1 MYCALSDEGYDSVYL
16 GKKSKYTFPLL
27 DATMKKRLTSLV
39 FAPVFFIIASL
50 VLSIAITIYKVTPPA
65 YAQTNAVALTNT
77 TPLAVN
83 NSTAAITEG
92 LHVNKEV
99 KYFDNA
105 SGYLVYPSTA
115 ATPTANSSNAATG
128 KKLPAVIMIHENR
141 GINDNIRSM
150 ARTLAK
156 QAGYV
161 VLAVDLFKGQSTTD
175 PNQAALLVK
184 TVRDNPQE
192 AISNLQAGVKYVSS
206 IPFVN
211 ASKIASLG
219 WCFGGGQSLQLAL
232 HSEQHPLAATV
243 LYYGTPLVTD
253 KQALSN
259 IKWPV
264 LGIFGDHDQANP
276 LPLINTFK
284 AALDKS
290 AVTNEI
296 LIYKGLG
303 HAFANPSGANYAPQ
317 QTADAWQK
325 TLTFLSKY
333 LNH

>member
-1 MYCALSDEGYDSVYL
+1 
-16 GKKSKYTFPLL
+16 
-27 DATMKKRLTSLV
+27 MKIGRTSLV
-39 FAPVFFIIASL
+39 FAFVFFIIASL
-50 VLSIAITIYKVTPPA
+50 VLSTTITIYKVIPPI
-65 YAQTNAVALTNT
+65 YAQTNAAALTSTTTTLADNNT
-77 TPLAVN
+77 T
-83 NSTAAITEG
+83 TATTER
-92 LHVNKEV
+92 LQINKEV

-115 ATPTANSSNAATG
+115 ATSTTNSSNASTG
-128 KKLPAVIMIHENR
+128 KKLPAVVMIHEFW

-150 ARTLAK
+150 ARTLAN

-161 VLAVDLFKGQSTTD
+161 VLAVDLFKGQSTKD
-175 PNQAALLVK
+175 SNQATLLVK
-184 TVRDNPQE
+184 SVRDNPQE
-192 AISNLQAGVKYVSS
+192 AISNLQAAVKYVSS
-206 IPFVN
+206 LPFVN
-211 ASKIASLG
+211 SSKIASLG

-232 HSEQHPLAATV
+232 HSERQPLAATV

-284 AALDKS
+284 AALDNDGI
-290 AVTNEI
+290 TNEV
-296 LIYKGLG
+296 LIYKGIG

-333 LNH
+333 LSH

>member
-1 MYCALSDEGYDSVYL
+1 
-16 GKKSKYTFPLL
+16 
-27 DATMKKRLTSLV
+27 MKIRRTSLV
-39 FAPVFFIIASL
+39 FALVFFIIASL
-50 VLSIAITIYKVTPPA
+50 VLSTTITIYNVIPPL
-65 YAQTNAVALTNT
+65 YAQTNADALTSTTTLADNNT
-77 TPLAVN
+77 T
-83 NSTAAITEG
+83 TATTEG
-92 LHVNKEV
+92 LQINKEV

-115 ATPTANSSNAATG
+115 ATSTTNSSNASTG
-128 KKLPAVIMIHENR
+128 KKLPAVIMIHEFW

-161 VLAVDLFKGQSTTD
+161 VLAVDLFKGQSTKD
-175 PNQAALLVK
+175 PNQATILVK
-184 TVRDNPQE
+184 SVRDNPQE
-192 AISNLQAGVKYVSS
+192 AISNLQAAVKYVSS
-206 IPFVN
+206 LPFVN
-211 ASKIASLG
+211 SSKIASLG

-232 HSEQHPLAATV
+232 HSEQQPLAATV

-284 AALDKS
+284 AALDNDGI
-290 AVTNEI
+290 TNEV
-296 LIYKGLG
+296 LIYKGVG

-333 LNH
+333 LSH

>member
-1 MYCALSDEGYDSVYL
+1 LPV
-16 GKKSKYTFPLL
+16 L
-27 DATMKKRLTSLV
+27 DAAMKKRRTSLV
-39 FAPVFFIIASL
+39 FALVFFIIASL
-50 VLSIAITIYKVTPPA
+50 VLSTTITIYKVIPSI
-65 YAQTNAVALTNT
+65 YAQTNAAELTSTTTLADNNT
-77 TPLAVN
+77 T
-83 NSTAAITEG
+83 TATTEG
-92 LHVNKEV
+92 LQINKEV

-115 ATPTANSSNAATG
+115 ATSTTNSSNASTG
-128 KKLPAVIMIHENR
+128 KKLPAVVMIHEFW

-161 VLAVDLFKGQSTTD
+161 VLAVDLFKGQSTKD
-175 PNQAALLVK
+175 PNQASLLVK
-184 TVRDNPQE
+184 SVRDNPQE
-192 AISNLQAGVKYVSS
+192 AISNLQAAVKYVSS
-206 IPFVN
+206 LPFVN
-211 ASKIASLG
+211 SSKIASLG

-232 HSEQHPLAATV
+232 HSEKQPLAATV

-276 LPLINTFK
+276 LPLINSFK
-284 AALDKS
+284 AALDNDGI
-290 AVTNEI
+290 TNEV

-333 LNH
+333 LSH

>member
-1 MYCALSDEGYDSVYL
+1 
-16 GKKSKYTFPLL
+16 
-27 DATMKKRLTSLV
+27 MKKRRTSLV
-39 FAPVFFIIASL
+39 FAHVLFIIVSL
-50 VLSIAITIYKVTPPA
+50 VLSTTITINKVIPPT
-65 YAQTNAVALTNT
+65 YAQTNAAALTNT
-77 TPLAVN
+77 TALATNNTTASNMDGLQVN
-83 NSTAAITEG
+83 N
-92 LHVNKEV
+92 EV

-115 ATPTANSSNAATG
+115 ATSTSNTSNAATG
-128 KKLPAVIMIHENR
+128 KKLPAVIMIHEFW

-161 VLAVDLFKGQSTTD
+161 VLAVDLFKGQSTND
-175 PNQAALLVK
+175 PNQATLLVK
-184 TVRDNPQE
+184 SVRDNQQE
-192 AISNLQAGVKYVSS
+192 AISNLQAAVKFVGSL
-206 IPFVN
+206 PFVN
-211 ASKIASLG
+211 SSKIASLG

-253 KQALSN
+253 TRALSN

-284 AALDKS
+284 AALDNTGI
-290 AVTNEI
+290 TNEI

-325 TLTFLSKY
+325 TLTFLNKY
-333 LNH
+333 LSH

>member
-1 MYCALSDEGYDSVYL
+1 M
-16 GKKSKYTFPLL
+16 L
-27 DATMKKRLTSLV
+27 DATLKKGRTSLV
-39 FAPVFFIIASL
+39 FASVLFIIASL
-50 VLSIAITIYKVTPPA
+50 VLPHSVLLPA
-65 YAQTNAVALTNT
+65 NAQTNAAALNNT
-77 TPLAVN
+77 TTLAAN
-83 NSTAAITEG
+83 HTIANSIAPVTSEG
-92 LHVNKEV
+92 LQIINKV

-105 SGYLVYPSTA
+105 SGYLVYPSNTGING
-115 ATPTANSSNAATG
+115 NSSIVATG
-128 KKLPAVIMIHENR
+128 KKVPAVIMIHEFW

-161 VLAVDLFKGQSTTD
+161 VLAVDLFKGQSTND
-175 PNQAALLVK
+175 PNQASQLVK
-184 TVRDNPQE
+184 SVRDNQQE
-192 AISNLQAGVKYVSS
+192 AISNIQAAVKYVNSL
-206 IPFVN
+206 PFVDS
-211 ASKIASLG
+211 SKIASLG

-232 HSEQHPLAATV
+232 HSEQHPLAATI
-243 LYYGTPLVTD
+243 LYYGTPLITN
-253 KQALSN
+253 KQELSK

-276 LPLINTFK
+276 LPLINAFK
-284 AALDKS
+284 AALDGDGI
-290 AVTNEI
+290 TNEI

-333 LNH
+333 L